1 MLVDCFP
8 FLLCEYLVF
17 YGISL
22 HQGNMRSCKN
32 HEQQFTFFWLFRPHK
47 CKIVP
52 FSFRYFVLVFYVNG
66 RGSRWSFLER
76 FPKAKRSKSKPR
88 LLSSLLSL
96 LKIYLHQKVCM
107 AITLKRAV
115 NFRSLSKLQS
125 VVLSVGD
132 KTQTLEISTTRSCTN
147 LIQIKA
153 WRDTNKGKN
162 SGPH

>member
-32 HEQQFTFFWLFRPHK
+32 HEQQFIFFWFFRPHK
-47 CKIVP
+47 CKIVH

-96 LKIYLHQKVCM
+96 LKVKDISNSFLICCTFLLSLQLTYYLVYVFLC
-107 AITLKRAV
+107 
-115 NFRSLSKLQS
+115 
-125 VVLSVGD
+125 
-132 KTQTLEISTTRSCTN
+132 ISC
-147 LIQIKA
+147 
-153 WRDTNKGKN
+153 
-162 SGPH
+162 

>member
-32 HEQQFTFFWLFRPHK
+32 HEQHFSFFWFFRPHK
-47 CKIVP
+47 CKIVR

-96 LKIYLHQKVCM
+96 LKVKDISNSFLICC
-107 AITLKRAV
+107 T
-115 NFRSLSKLQS
+115 FFLSKRTKKILN
-125 VVLSVGD
+125 V
-132 KTQTLEISTTRSCTN
+132 
-147 LIQIKA
+147 
-153 WRDTNKGKN
+153 
-162 SGPH
+162 